1 MKKRVEIQCMVFRH
15 QGVLFIGYNSQRFP
29 ITVNVR
35 VPLITLLTR
44 NVQGLRIVLLF
55 ATTVAKL
62 MQFSGGALFC
72 HVYYFHLPWSFFT
85 FFLYYLTPLQDTARW
100 VSHKFVVAIN

>member
-1 MKKRVEIQCMVFRH
+1 MCVSRVEIFNNVINEKCT
-15 QGVLFIGYNSQRFP
+15 RF
-29 ITVNVR
+29 TDS
-35 VPLITLLTR
+35 
-44 NVQGLRIVLLF
+44 LLF
-55 ATTVAKL
+55 ATTVAKM